1 MSDKHLEAMLKK
13 ARNKNEKSA
22 ITGMLLYRDGF
33 FIQAL
38 EGELDA
44 IENLYVTIARDERHR
59 DVILVYKNPIQQR
72 RFSDWTMGFNRL
84 EATDTDVIDGYTRFL
99 QQPQSTFFIDY
110 ADEVEDL
117 LNGFKP

>member
-38 EGELDA
+38 EGETGD
-44 IENLYVTIARDERHR
+44 
-59 DVILVYKNPIQQR
+59 
-72 RFSDWTMGFNRL
+72 NR
-84 EATDTDVIDGYTRFL
+84 
-99 QQPQSTFFIDY
+99 
-110 ADEVEDL
+110 
-117 LNGFKP
+117 KPVCHYCKR